1 MDGSLAP
8 PFKKDSL
15 LLLLLLLVLSVWSST
30 TGRSMASYSILDK
43 MRPSFRCP
51 NVSCRYD

>member
-8 PFKKDSL
+8 PFKKDS
-15 LLLLLLLVLSVWSST
+15 LLLLLLVLSVWSST